1 VDVAADGK
9 TSREETHFKLNEEVY
24 LKSGY
29 YLLAFENTIL
39 PGWFEVQCYEDELQD
54 CAPVGITLEK
64 ITLPDSLAQ
73 ADEVFVYRDMSAV
86 VEQNKILSQ
95 SFHNGEALIR
105 QTPVSAKNFYV
116 SGINQMDVVQRLNTD
131 FCVSI
136 IEGKVKDVAP
146 EVKKYCEGLNEV
158 VGMAEYLELP
168 VLVQNEEAEGTSEQV
183 KAPRAMKVFQFPSKD
198 VSAQT
203 SAQWSQRW
211 VGAPG
216 NWINFTHRRYLVAA
230 PMFPKN
236 LATEKR
242 FVSVLP
248 GQYRILGVNA
258 EGNAIGQTTVRT
270 ENIDENYE
278 RIARKVVL
286 GEE

>member
-1 VDVAADGK
+1 
-9 TSREETHFKLNEEVY
+9 
-24 LKSGY
+24 
-29 YLLAFENTIL
+29 
-39 PGWFEVQCYEDELQD
+39 
-54 CAPVGITLEK
+54 
-64 ITLPDSLAQ
+64 
-73 ADEVFVYRDMSAV
+73 MSSV

-95 SFHNGEALIR
+95 SFHNGQALVQQSPI
-105 QTPVSAKNFYV
+105 SAKNFYV
-116 SGINQMDVVQRLNTD
+116 SGMNQMDVVQRLNTD
-131 FCVSI
+131 FCRTILDS
-136 IEGKVKDVAP
+136 KVKDVAP
-146 EVKKYCEGLNEV
+146 EVQKYCEGLREV

-168 VLVQNEEAEGTSEQV
+168 VVVQNEDAEGTTEQV

-198 VSAQT
+198 SSGVT

-230 PMFPKN
+230 PMFPRN
-236 LATEKR
+236 IREDRR

-248 GQYRILGVNA
+248 GQYRLLGVNT
-258 EGNAIGQTTVRT
+258 EGNAVGQTMIRT